1 MFPELVATAA
11 QIVIIGFFFRVIEAY
26 FPDSPV
32 GKGLLFV
39 Y

>member
-1 MFPELVATAA
+1 MVPELAVTAF
-11 QIVIIGFFFRVIEAY
+11 QIIIIGFFFRLIEAY
-26 FPDSPV
+26 WPTSFV

>member
-1 MFPELVATAA
+1 MFPELALTAF
-11 QIVIIGFFFRVIEAY
+11 QIIIIGFFFRLVEAY
-26 FPDSPV
+26 WPTSPI